1 MANSLSYGLP
11 QKTAKGEYV
20 RRIPIEQL
28 KPGMVIAKAIYNSD
42 GGILLHSGIKLTET
56 FINRLSSLSIVSV
69 YIKDSLFDDSRYQDV
84 ISEETRLATIVAVK
98 ASFSNLENERRM
110 NMGMVQAMVDNI
122 LDELLENPHVLV
134 NLSDIRLFDDYTF
147 AHSVNVCV
155 LALLTA
161 IVLGYDKVRLKE
173 LGIGALLHDIG
184 KTRIDKE
191 ILNKPDDLSKEE
203 FEEIKRHTEYGFEIL
218 RQYPDVSLLASH
230 IALQHHERWDG
241 FGYPRALSGENIHEY
256 ARITAVADVYDA
268 LLADRPYRP
277 SYTINQAIT
286 IIKRMS
292 VIYLDER
299 CVNALVANVAVY
311 PLGSIV
317 QLNTGDYGVII
328 DVNQDTPT
336 RPVIKVFCDK
346 HGRRLA
352 QNHEIDL
359 SKLST
364 IIVFKILGQEEI
376 ERLLG

>member
-1 MANSLSYGLP
+1 MI
-11 QKTAKGEYV
+11 V
-20 RRIPIEQL
+20 
-28 KPGMVIAKAIYNSD
+28 AKAIYNSD
-42 GGILLHSGIKLTET
+42 GGVLLRSGVKLTDI
-56 FINRLSSLSIVSV
+56 FINRLSTLAIPSV
-69 YIKDSLFDDSRYQDV
+69 YIKDSLFDDSKYQDV
-84 ISEETRLATIVAVK
+84 ISEETRIATIRAVK
-98 ASFSNLENERRM
+98 ESFNNLEQARRL
-110 NMGMVQAMVDNI
+110 NISMVQSLVDNI
-122 LDELLENPHVLV
+122 LDELLENPNVLI

-161 IVLGYDKVRLKE
+161 IILGYDKYKLKE
-173 LGIGALLHDIG
+173 LGIGALLHDVG

-191 ILNKPDDLSKEE
+191 ILNKPDDLTKDE

-218 RQYPDVSLLASH
+218 RQYPDVSLLAAH

-241 FGYPRALSGENIHEY
+241 YGYPRSLAGENIHEY

-317 QLNTGDYGVII
+317 QLNTGDYGII
-328 DVNQDTPT
+328 TDVNQDTPT

-346 HGRRLA
+346 HGRRLPHE
-352 QNHEIDL
+352 HEIDL

-364 IIVFKILGQEEI
+364 IVIFKILSQEEV
-376 ERLLG
+376 ESLLG